1 MTNAP
6 DELLAV
12 TLARMETKLDN
23 ALANQADH
31 ERRIRILEARHDDA
45 DHENHE
51 RRITSLEAGRWPLP
65 SMAALLSVAALI
77 VPFIV
82 R

>member
-1 MTNAP
+1 MSSAP
-6 DELLAV
+6 DEILAV

-31 ERRIRILEARHDDA
+31 ERRIRILEARQ
-45 DHENHE
+45 
-51 RRITSLEAGRWPLP
+51 WPLP
-65 SMAALLSVAALI
+65 SAAVLLSVAAVI
-77 VPFIV
+77 IPVV